1 MSAAPFIPQLTDD
14 DLCEL
19 ACECEGNTVQTV
31 VSLIEGVLNRYG
43 HLMDDAATA
52 ALNAVAHYHV
62 PQLADTL
69 ADLEKTYRGD

>member
-1 MSAAPFIPQLTDD
+1 MSTAPLLPQLTDD

-19 ACECEGNTVQTV
+19 ACECEGDTVQTV
-31 VSLIEGVLNRYG
+31 ASLIGGVLARYG
-43 HLMDDAATA
+43 HLMDDAAHA
-52 ALNAVAHYHV
+52 ALNAVRDYHV